1 MGTKVK
7 PAHTLSILE
16 AIVEDRAKWVSFGN
30 FTGMKT
36 LELPD
41 FKIDL
46 QDTDYREQLRAR
58 FQDRL
63 NFIVSRETERGGMDR
78 LPFDAREALD
88 RAIVEMH

>member
-1 MGTKVK
+1 MGF
-7 PAHTLSILE
+7 
-16 AIVEDRAKWVSFGN
+16 FGN

-36 LELPD
+36 LELPN

-63 NFIVSRETERGGMDR
+63 NFIVSRETERGGLDR
-78 LPFDAREALD
+78 LPDDAREALK
-88 RAIVEMH
+88 RAVAEMS